1 MPVQPSEQQ
10 VKDLKKTQADL
21 WEKAT
26 MQESIVRQKSR
37 CRRIKEGDSNTSYFH
52 RVINLRRKR
61 NALRGLQIG
70 DTWVENPNIIKAE
83 TFHHFQNRFNE
94 PHLTRPN
101 LDGVSFKSLTSTQ
114 REIMIEPFKEEE
126 IRPISLIGCVYKI
139 IAKLLANKLSKV
151 MNHLIDE
158 RQTAFVKGRQLLHG
172 VLIAIEVVEEAR
184 RSKRPCRFFSVC
196 GFNPKENL
204 GE

>member
-101 LDGVSFKSLTSTQ
+101 LDGVSFKSLTYTH

-126 IRPISLIGCVYKI
+126 IR
-139 IAKLLANKLSKV
+139 LSKV